1 MTDQQ
6 HRRRHAHRT
15 VRRAESGIDVVLVT
29 GLSGAGRGTAA
40 KVLEDLGWYVA
51 DNLPPELIARMVD
64 LGLAAGSRITQLA
77 VVMDVRS
84 RGFTGD
90 LDWVR
95 NELATRDIH
104 PRVLFMEAS
113 DDILVRRYENNRR
126 SHPLQGN
133 QTLAEGIAAERAM
146 LAPVRASA
154 DLVIDTSTLSVRA
167 LRESIERAFGGEAVA
182 QTSVTV
188 ESFGFKY
195 GLPMDAD
202 MVMDVRFLPNPH
214 WVDELRPHTGQHPAV
229 RDYVLSQPGAEEFLQ
244 TYHQL
249 LRLVVDGYSREG
261 KRYMTVAIGCTGGKH
276 RSVAM
281 AEALAGLLERQR
293 APVGAGAAP
302 RSGSRMSPVESG
314 IVALGG
320 GHGLYATLSA
330 ARRLTPH
337 VTAVVTVAD
346 DGGSSGRL
354 RSELDIVPPGDLRMA
369 LAALASDSPHGRLWA
384 TIIQHR
390 FGGSGALA
398 GHPIGNLML
407 AGLNEVL
414 ADPVAALDEL
424 GRDPRRQG
432 PGAADVPDR
441 PADRSRRGRA
451 GRRPAD
457 EPGDPRSGGGRHHP
471 GQGAAG
477 ATAAGRPARHPAG
490 RRRHHGRRSGGA
502 RTGLLVH
509 QCDPARAGAGTGG
522 GAESHHRAPGPGAQ
536 PGRRAGGDRRLLR
549 RASFA
554 RSRPACAG
562 FRRRRD
568 HRRRRPCPV

>member
-1 MTDQQ
+1 MTEHTTGEDVQTQ
-6 HRRRHAHRT
+6 T
-15 VRRAESGIDVVLVT
+15 VGEPESGIDVVLVT

-84 RGFTGD
+84 KGFTGD

-133 QTLAEGIAAERAM
+133 QTLAEGIAAERSM

-167 LRESIERAFGGEAVA
+167 LRESIERAFGGETVA

-214 WVDELRPHTGQHPAV
+214 WVDELRPQTGQHPAV
-229 RDYVLSQPGAEEFLQ
+229 RDYVLSQPGATEFLQ

-249 LRLVVDGYSREG
+249 LKLVVDGYSREG

-281 AEALAGLLERQR
+281 AEALAAL
-293 APVGAGAAP
+293 
-302 RSGSRMSPVESG
+302 
-314 IVALGG
+314 LGG
-320 GHGLYATLSA
+320 NEQLSV
-330 ARRLTPH
+330 RVL
-337 VTAVVTVAD
+337 
-346 DGGSSGRL
+346 
-354 RSELDIVPPGDLRMA
+354 
-369 LAALASDSPHGRLWA
+369 
-384 TIIQHR
+384 HR
-390 FGGSGALA
+390 
-398 GHPIGNLML
+398 
-407 AGLNEVL
+407 
-414 ADPVAALDEL
+414 DL
-424 GRDPRRQG
+424 GR
-432 PGAADVPDR
+432 
-441 PADRSRRGRA
+441 
-451 GRRPAD
+451 
-457 EPGDPRSGGGRHHP
+457 E
-471 GQGAAG
+471 
-477 ATAAGRPARHPAG
+477 
-490 RRRHHGRRSGGA
+490 
-502 RTGLLVH
+502 
-509 QCDPARAGAGTGG
+509 
-522 GAESHHRAPGPGAQ
+522 
-536 PGRRAGGDRRLLR
+536 
-549 RASFA
+549 
-554 RSRPACAG
+554 
-562 FRRRRD
+562 
-568 HRRRRPCPV
+568 

>member
-1 MTDQQ
+1 MTDHTTGENVHTQ
-6 HRRRHAHRT
+6 T
-15 VRRAESGIDVVLVT
+15 VGEPESGIDVVLVT

-84 RGFTGD
+84 KGFTGD

-95 NELATRDIH
+95 NELATRNIH

-154 DLVIDTSTLSVRA
+154 DLIIDTSTLSVRA
-167 LRESIERAFGGEAVA
+167 LRESIERAFGGETVA

-214 WVDELRPHTGQHPAV
+214 WVDELRPQTGQHPAV
-229 RDYVLSQPGAEEFLQ
+229 RDYVLSQPGATEFLQ

-249 LRLVVDGYSREG
+249 LKLVVDGYSREG

-281 AEALAGLLERQR
+281 AEALAGLL
-293 APVGAGAAP
+293 
-302 RSGSRMSPVESG
+302 
-314 IVALGG
+314 GG
-320 GHGLYATLSA
+320 NEHLSA
-330 ARRLTPH
+330 RVL
-337 VTAVVTVAD
+337 
-346 DGGSSGRL
+346 
-354 RSELDIVPPGDLRMA
+354 
-369 LAALASDSPHGRLWA
+369 
-384 TIIQHR
+384 HR
-390 FGGSGALA
+390 
-398 GHPIGNLML
+398 
-407 AGLNEVL
+407 
-414 ADPVAALDEL
+414 DL
-424 GRDPRRQG
+424 GR
-432 PGAADVPDR
+432 
-441 PADRSRRGRA
+441 
-451 GRRPAD
+451 
-457 EPGDPRSGGGRHHP
+457 E
-471 GQGAAG
+471 
-477 ATAAGRPARHPAG
+477 
-490 RRRHHGRRSGGA
+490 
-502 RTGLLVH
+502 
-509 QCDPARAGAGTGG
+509 
-522 GAESHHRAPGPGAQ
+522 
-536 PGRRAGGDRRLLR
+536 
-549 RASFA
+549 
-554 RSRPACAG
+554 
-562 FRRRRD
+562 
-568 HRRRRPCPV
+568 